1 MAAIP
6 TIPNSEQVQSVQ
18 RGVKRNLSV
27 EEGPLSA
34 ARGAIQAAD
43 QSIQGMVGVV
53 EDYEERKRRAKEA
66 AFFNQ
71 TTLHQINAQTEFTKT
86 LRQQPYEK
94 IPENWSHA
102 AQGTM
107 DSLRDSDQ
115 YQAMSPAAKRLWG
128 QKAAV
133 WQASTTSD
141 FQVTS
146 DHLGITTRNGNLN
159 ALMDK
164 GATTGD
170 ESVVPAVKQAIG
182 MSVKTGD
189 LTPEQGEDKLRQF
202 QTKFA
207 VGQASNLIETKP
219 QRVKEKLAAG
229 DWKEIPENLRN
240 HLTTQATTQERANL
254 NLLPTN
260 PLTRQVD
267 DQTIDDAIAGG
278 TIDLQQG
285 ELLKK
290 TQKLESSRADRDVA
304 NRIMAGV
311 HDSVAWK
318 GADNPDNYANDL
330 AKDLPLIRDD
340 TTRKDTADRIN
351 KQLAAVKKTG
361 QTEEKPVEQQIH
373 QLINDDLRSQGAM
386 IPVALED
393 IPAKQ
398 RGLFHWGAAT
408 PPKTV
413 MNMAVGGLTALEKK
427 LETDKDWPLPG
438 VSMEKA
444 TQAAQVHAAEIHSQ
458 MSQWFKT
465 EEGQKAD
472 LDKAVDHLHT
482 IERPFVEEAVKQ
494 TLQRRAPVQITS
506 PDEVKNLPSGMPFLD
521 PQGNIRYA
529 K

>member
-1 MAAIP
+1 MASIP
-6 TIPNSEQVQSVQ
+6 TIPGSEQVQSVQ

-27 EEGPLSA
+27 EEGPLQA
-34 ARGAIQAAD
+34 ARGAISAAN
-43 QSIQGMVGVV
+43 QSIQGMTAVV
-53 EDYEERKRRAKEA
+53 EDYEEKKRRAKEA
-66 AFFNQ
+66 AFFNE

-94 IPENWSHA
+94 IPENWSKA
-102 AQGTM
+102 SQDTM
-107 DSLRDSDQ
+107 DALRDSDQ
-115 YQAMSPAAKRLWG
+115 YRAMSPAAKRVWN
-128 QKAAV
+128 QKSAI

-146 DHLGITTRNGNLN
+146 DHLGITVRNGNLN

-170 ESVVPAVKQAIG
+170 ESVVPAVQQAIG

-189 LTPEQGEDKLRQF
+189 LTPEQGEDKWRQF

-219 QRVKEKLAAG
+219 QRVKEKLVAG
-229 DWKEIPENLRN
+229 DWKEIPENIRN
-240 HLTTQATTQERANL
+240 HLTTLATTQERANL
-254 NLLPTN
+254 SLLPVN
-260 PLTRQVD
+260 PLTMQVD
-267 DQTIDDAIAGG
+267 DKTIDDAIAGG
-278 TIDLQQG
+278 TIDRQQG
-285 ELLKK
+285 DLLKK
-290 TQKLESSRADRDVA
+290 TQKLESSRADREVS

-330 AKDLPLIRDD
+330 AKDLPLIRDA
-340 TTRKDTADRIN
+340 TTRKDTADRIDR
-351 KQLAAVKKTG
+351 QLAAVKKTG
-361 QTEEKPVEQQIH
+361 QTEEKPVEQQIYK
-373 QLINDDLRSQGAM
+373 LINDDLRSQGAM

-393 IPAKQ
+393 IPAKE

-408 PPKTV
+408 PATTA
-413 MNMAVGGLTALEKK
+413 MHYAVGGLTELEK
-427 LETDKDWPLPG
+427 LDEKDSHWPLPG
-438 VSMEKA
+438 ISKEKA
-444 TQAAQVHAAEIHSQ
+444 TQAAQVHAEEIHSQ

-465 EEGQKAD
+465 EEGQHAD
-472 LDKAVDHLHT
+472 FDKAKDHLHA

-494 TLQRRAPVQITS
+494 TLQRRAPVQFTS
-506 PDEVKNLPSGMPFLD
+506 PEDVKNLPSGMPFLD
-521 PQGNIRYA
+521 PQGNLRHA